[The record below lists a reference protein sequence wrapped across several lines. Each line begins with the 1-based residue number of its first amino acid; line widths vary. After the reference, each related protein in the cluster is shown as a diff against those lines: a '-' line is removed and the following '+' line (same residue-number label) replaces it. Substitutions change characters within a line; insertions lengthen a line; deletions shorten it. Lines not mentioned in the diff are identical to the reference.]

1 MSILIPETVL
11 HCLDYFSVVICFG
24 TVFFFSVSSF
34 LENYGS
40 EIDFAVLCCCNFCK
54 TFKISLSCLQ
64 KRHLDFL
71 RIALNLQI
79 NFESISIL
87 TILNLPIICWRCL
100 YIYVDHSFNNVVL
113 VFSVYLT
120 LLFIKL
126 CLNIILFLWCHNM
139 EILPDKYTLLS

>member
-1 MSILIPETVL
+1 MFWN
-11 HCLDYFSVVICFG
+11 C
-24 TVFFFSVSSF
+24 VFFQFQDFLKTMVPRLILLFCVAVISVRLLRS
-34 LENYGS
+34 
-40 EIDFAVLCCCNFCK
+40 ACQ
-54 TFKISLSCLQ
+54 CLQ

-100 YIYVDHSFNNVVL
+100 YIYVDHSFNNVVS

-120 LLFIKL
+120 LLFIQL
-126 CLNIILFLWCHNM
+126 CLNTVLFLWCHKM